1 MSDIEL
7 APRVTESTRQAAS
20 SVSSRG
26 TTNSM
31 TTDQFAGNSSLA
43 FCSALFLTASL
54 FSLFFL
60 MTNLD
65 LVSAANHLRIGV
77 MF

>member
-1 MSDIEL
+1 MSDIEM
-7 APRVTESTRQAAS
+7 TRHGNQPTSQAS
-20 SVSSRG
+20 SRLSSQP
-26 TTNSM
+26 TTNPVA
-31 TTDQFAGNSSLA
+31 TDQFAGNSSLI
-43 FCSALFLTASL
+43 FCFALFFTVSL

-65 LVSAANHLRIGV
+65 LVSAANHPSIGI